1 MRKASISRKTKET
14 EVKVEIDLDG
24 IGQNNIETPLGFL
37 NHMLEL
43 FSFHSRINLKVKAEG
58 DIHVDYHH
66 IIEDIGIVLG
76 KAIDDALGERKGI
89 KRYGFASIPMDEAIA
104 QVSLDLGGRAY
115 LVYNVPFAGLI
126 RDIDIALFEEF
137 FRALVNNAKIILHV
151 NVAYGKD
158 LHHVVEAIFKAFA
171 IAIKEAVIL
180 TGDTLPSTK
189 GLI

>member
-14 EVKVEIDLDG
+14 EVKIEIELDG

-171 IAIKEAVIL
+171 IAIKEAIIL

>member
-14 EVKVEIDLDG
+14 EVKIEIDLDG

>member
-14 EVKVEIDLDG
+14 EVKIEIDLDG

-115 LVYNVPFAGLI
+115 LVYNVPFTGLI